1 MTTKPTKP
9 KKTETTK
16 TTSPYDLFKN
26 NENLEAGAGVTIEY
40 PGFSITIHRAGGSN
54 KRFAQILNA
63 KMKPYRHQ
71 FDRGMLA
78 DDVSRRILLESYA
91 EGVVIGWKNV
101 KDADGNDM
109 AFTKENVVKLFDDLP
124 DLFADI
130 KQQAENAALFR
141 EEQEKA
147 DEKN

>member
-1 MTTKPTKP
+1 MTTKPK
-9 KKTETTK
+9 KKTETVKATG
-16 TTSPYDLFKN
+16 PYDLFKN
-26 NENLEAGAGVTIEY
+26 NEELESGAGVTIEY

-54 KRFAQILNA
+54 KRFAQLLNA

-71 FDRGMLA
+71 FERGMLA

-109 AFTKENVVKLFDDLP
+109 AFTKENVVKLFSDLP
-124 DLFADI
+124 DLFSDI
-130 KQQAENAALFR
+130 KQQAEDAALFR

>member
-1 MTTKPTKP
+1 MTTKP
-9 KKTETTK
+9 KKTEAVK

-26 NENLEAGAGVTIEY
+26 NEELEAGAGVTIEY

-71 FDRGMLA
+71 FERGMLA
-78 DDVSRRILLESYA
+78 DDTSRRILLEAYA

-124 DLFADI
+124 DLFSDI